1 MPSQKQQLTV
11 AIKLN
16 DQFSAGMDQIEK
28 KVNITFPDNETKK
41 GSLIAGVNKAKLGFV
56 ALSAFGIAGAIK
68 GLSSAFDSAKQFE
81 QGMADVA
88 AVTGATGKQ
97 LGDLTDLARE
107 MGAKTSFSAT
117 QAAEG
122 IQFLGMAGLG
132 TDEIMTALPA
142 SLQLASAGSLSL
154 GEAADISTNIMG
166 AMRLEAN
173 DLGRVVDVLAQAARK
188 SNTNVQQMGEGM
200 KYVAPTAAALSV
212 PLEDTASMLGILAS
226 NGLQASVGGTSLNA
240 AFRAMVAPS
249 GEAEKAAK
257 KLGLTFVDAEGKML
271 PMTEILTQLDENAVS
286 VKDQFEL
293 FGSEGARA
301 IGILRGAGVEAFTEM
316 NTAMLNAGGTAE
328 DMALTK
334 LNTFEGSMKLLG
346 SAVEEFK
353 ISVGSQLLPAA
364 KMILDDFLIPV
375 INKVNEFIGGIGG
388 FPALFENIFNM
399 IVGLGESYYNV
410 IKEFFTNFDFA
421 KKYYE
426 NWANIFGSVL
436 TAVKNVLVGPS
447 GRGGIVGMWREIENI
462 IFVPIK
468 QAFLAVWD
476 FVKQPV
482 VDGMNFV
489 IEAVVDGANSI
500 ITEFNKVGS
509 HIGLTIDQIDFSPIT
524 VEPAKTFS
532 EHWKDGEDAVAQGL
546 SNLGNM
552 ATDLGDQL
560 VKDTGEIMTHVETQG
575 DHLGSVMSDR
585 LKGSLEVFKN
595 TNKEMEKEAEKSG
608 PKIGEEVGD
617 GVKKGL
623 VKNLPDNTFFKTKF
637 NMGKELLGSFDNV
650 LGDKTKGLGSVLGS
664 SFSALTKGGSFKEV
678 ISQAATQIGT
688 MLAGP
693 IGGLVAGGLTK
704 VFSGIFNKGSKAK
717 RAMARADTNIGQLED
732 IFARSGGD
740 FGFASAQ
747 DVQALEGYNT
757 RGLKDDRT
765 GWAMVR
771 ELVKNEKFSTKNAEL
786 LVFNILPKLAK
797 GHKLPA
803 KELRF
808 VNQAFRDLS
817 VRRKAMELIEE
828 QRVEDYEE
836 SIEADAEA
844 LNLKMAAG
852 GYEGMVGKPTMFLAG
867 EAGPEHVSITPSS
880 RMNGGFTGGGGG
892 NNHFSF
898 QVSAIDAKGVK
909 EFIENDAKE
918 FMLNVLQRE
927 SQKGR
932 AVVYNT
938 GVVTDPSV

>member
-1 MPSQKQQLTV
+1 MAPQTQQLTV

-16 DQFSAGMDQIEK
+16 DQFSKGMGEIEK
-28 KVNITFPDNETKK
+28 KVNITFSDNENKK
-41 GSLIAGVNKAKLGFV
+41 GSLLSGVKKSTVAMVGLATVGLGAV
-56 ALSAFGIAGAIK
+56 AK
-68 GLSSAFDSAKQFE
+68 GLTSSFNSAKQFE
-81 QGMADVA
+81 QSMADVGA
-88 AVTGATGKQ
+88 ITGATGQ
-97 LGDLTDLARE
+97 TFDDLSNLARE
-107 MGAKTSFSAT
+107 MGATTSFSAT

-166 AMRLEAN
+166 AMRLEAD
-173 DLGRVVDVLAQAARK
+173 DLGRVVDVLAQSARK
-188 SNTNVQQMGEGM
+188 SNTDVQQMGEGM
-200 KYVAPTAAALSV
+200 KYVAPTAAALKV

-271 PMTEILTQLDENAVS
+271 PMTDILTQLDDNAVS

-328 DMALTK
+328 DMAKTK
-334 LNTFEGSMKLLG
+334 LGTFEGSMKLLS
-346 SAVEEFK
+346 SAVEEFQ
-353 ISVGSQLLPAA
+353 ISVGNQLLPAA
-364 KMILDDFLIPV
+364 TSILNDFLIPV
-375 INKVNEFIGGIGG
+375 INKTNEFISGIGG
-388 FPALFENIFNM
+388 FPALFEGLFN
-399 IVGLGESYYNV
+399 VVKGFGETWFNLVKNV
-410 IKEFFTNFDFA
+410 LTDFSFA
-421 KKYYE
+421 KDYYT
-426 NWANIFGSVL
+426 NWANIFGRVI
-436 TAVKNVLVGPS
+436 TIAKNALVGPT
-447 GRGGIVGMWREIENI
+447 GRGGLVGIWDEVANI
-462 IFVPIK
+462 MFVPLEK
-468 QAFLAVWD
+468 AFLAVWD

-482 VDGMNFV
+482 IDGMNFV
-489 IEAVVDGANSI
+489 SKAVVDGANSI
-500 ITEFNKVGS
+500 INEFNAVGQ
-509 HIGLTIDQIDFSPIT
+509 HIGLTIDKIDFSPIT
-524 VEPAKTFS
+524 VEPAKTFK
-532 EHWKDGEDAVAQGL
+532 EHWEDGENAVSQGLANIGKIANDMGTQLKDDTDDLFVAVEAQGE
-546 SNLGNM
+546 
-552 ATDLGDQL
+552 L
-560 VKDTGEIMTHVETQG
+560 V
-575 DHLGSVMSDR
+575 GSVMSD
-585 LKGSLEVFKN
+585 
-595 TNKEMEKEAEKSG
+595 TM
-608 PKIGEEVGD
+608 
-617 GVKKGL
+617 KKGL
-623 VKNLPDNTFFKTKF
+623 DTLKGVNKEIVKETKDTGDKAGDNLGKGIKKGIEKNAPTPKF
-637 NMGKELLGSFDNV
+637 LEDKIALGKNLLGSFEKNFGDSNKGIGGV
-650 LGDKTKGLGSVLGS
+650 LGGAFKAGLS
-664 SFSALTKGGSFKEV
+664 GGSFKD
-678 ISQAATQIGT
+678 IIGQAATQIGT

-704 VFSGIFNKGSKAK
+704 VFSGIFSKGSKAK

-732 IFARSGGD
+732 IFARTGGD
-740 FGFASAQ
+740 FGFASAE

-757 RGLKDDRT
+757 RGLKDDPT

-771 ELVKNEKFSTKNAEL
+771 ELVTKEGFSSRNAEL

-808 VNQAFRDLS
+808 VNQAFRNLS
-817 VRRKAMELIEE
+817 VRRKAGELIEE

-844 LNLKMAAG
+844 LNLKLAAG
-852 GYEGMVGKPTMFLAG
+852 GYNGMVGKPTMFLAG

-880 RMNGGFTGGGGG
+880 RMNGGFVGGGGG

-918 FMLNVLQRE
+918 FMLNILQRE
-927 SQKGR
+927 SQRGR

>member
-56 ALSAFGIAGAIK
+56 ALSAVGIAGAIK

-353 ISVGSQLLPAA
+353 ISVG
-364 KMILDDFLIPV
+364 
-375 INKVNEFIGGIGG
+375 
-388 FPALFENIFNM
+388 
-399 IVGLGESYYNV
+399 
-410 IKEFFTNFDFA
+410 
-421 KKYYE
+421 
-426 NWANIFGSVL
+426 
-436 TAVKNVLVGPS
+436 
-447 GRGGIVGMWREIENI
+447 
-462 IFVPIK
+462 
-468 QAFLAVWD
+468 
-476 FVKQPV
+476 
-482 VDGMNFV
+482 
-489 IEAVVDGANSI
+489 
-500 ITEFNKVGS
+500 
-509 HIGLTIDQIDFSPIT
+509 
-524 VEPAKTFS
+524 
-532 EHWKDGEDAVAQGL
+532 
-546 SNLGNM
+546 
-552 ATDLGDQL
+552 
-560 VKDTGEIMTHVETQG
+560 
-575 DHLGSVMSDR
+575 
-585 LKGSLEVFKN
+585 
-595 TNKEMEKEAEKSG
+595 
-608 PKIGEEVGD
+608 
-617 GVKKGL
+617 
-623 VKNLPDNTFFKTKF
+623 
-637 NMGKELLGSFDNV
+637 
-650 LGDKTKGLGSVLGS
+650 
-664 SFSALTKGGSFKEV
+664 
-678 ISQAATQIGT
+678 
-688 MLAGP
+688 
-693 IGGLVAGGLTK
+693 
-704 VFSGIFNKGSKAK
+704 
-717 RAMARADTNIGQLED
+717 
-732 IFARSGGD
+732 
-740 FGFASAQ
+740 
-747 DVQALEGYNT
+747 
-757 RGLKDDRT
+757 
-765 GWAMVR
+765 
-771 ELVKNEKFSTKNAEL
+771 
-786 LVFNILPKLAK
+786 
-797 GHKLPA
+797 
-803 KELRF
+803 
-808 VNQAFRDLS
+808 NQ
-817 VRRKAMELIEE
+817 
-828 QRVEDYEE
+828 
-836 SIEADAEA
+836 
-844 LNLKMAAG
+844 
-852 GYEGMVGKPTMFLAG
+852 
-867 EAGPEHVSITPSS
+867 
-880 RMNGGFTGGGGG
+880 
-892 NNHFSF
+892 
-898 QVSAIDAKGVK
+898 
-909 EFIENDAKE
+909 
-918 FMLNVLQRE
+918 
-927 SQKGR
+927 
-932 AVVYNT
+932 
-938 GVVTDPSV
+938 